1 MENNVIMVVRLD
13 VLDVLLIL
21 GLVVVEFLGVSRTV
35 LRWKFVVIVG

>member
-21 GLVVVEFLGVSRTV
+21 DLVVVEFLGVSRIV